1 MQFQHIAG
9 VGTRLWRWSRSSG
22 TQPRLLHAGKA
33 AAAAALA
40 WVLARH
46 VPGVASDYPYYAPLG
61 AVVAMQ
67 TTVFAGL
74 RSGVQTLV
82 GIALGIA
89 VAAFTM
95 WVGEPGVLAVA
106 LAVGVGVLVGG
117 FRILGEGSSW
127 VSTAALFVLLVGG
140 AHAEGYSLGYLV
152 QMAVGVVVG
161 LLVNFLVFPPLRFWD
176 AERRIDQVNGVL
188 AEHLDGLADVLE
200 HGDRDERAWD
210 RAQDRLDRAIA
221 DVRSRVSIAQESRRI
236 NPRGALRGSRARLQR
251 DGARFRAL
259 ERVAWYATDLT
270 ELVARSG
277 PVSAN
282 LGRPDEAFTAP
293 LVTAIRQVAAMV
305 RGDHPPDEGD
315 RAISALE
322 QALDASHEYP
332 SDVAVTSSAL
342 VSLRGIVESERRA
355 TQDVDTETG
364 PAAGPARSGLRARL
378 GRGRRA

>member
-9 VGTRLWRWSRSSG
+9 VGTRVWRWSRSSG

-40 WVLARH
+40 WTVARH

-95 WVGEPGVLAVA
+95 WVGDPGVLAVA

-176 AERRIDQVNGVL
+176 AERRIDQVNSVL

-200 HGDRDERAWD
+200 QGGAGRAGLGPRAGPPGPCHRRRAEPGVD
-210 RAQDRLDRAIA
+210 RAGESSHQPPAE
-221 DVRSRVSIAQESRRI
+221 RS
-236 NPRGALRGSRARLQR
+236 
-251 DGARFRAL
+251 
-259 ERVAWYATDLT
+259 
-270 ELVARSG
+270 
-277 PVSAN
+277 
-282 LGRPDEAFTAP
+282 
-293 LVTAIRQVAAMV
+293 
-305 RGDHPPDEGD
+305 GD
-315 RAISALE
+315 RARGCSATVPGSAHSSGSPGTRRTSPNSSPG
-322 QALDASHEYP
+322 QARCRR
-332 SDVAVTSSAL
+332 TS
-342 VSLRGIVESERRA
+342 VGRTRRS
-355 TQDVDTETG
+355 
-364 PAAGPARSGLRARL
+364 PCRSRRRSGRW
-378 GRGRRA
+378 RR